1 MREILFRAK
10 QVDNGEWVS
19 GYYVYDYAHNAHFIF
34 KNQLVCPNCIN
45 DRRIDY
51 SVCDYEIDPDTLCQ
65 YTGLTDKN
73 GKRIW
78 ENDIVSAWSEGK
90 HAIGKVKRRIDGL
103 YIIYPAYQKTEFW
116 ELRPDGNGKTEV
128 EVIENIFDNQELL
141 KGE

>member
-10 QVDNGEWVS
+10 QVNNGEWVE
-19 GYYVYDYAHNAHFIF
+19 GYFAIGKWYLDEKERYAILPIDLCFYPH
-34 KNQLVCPNCIN
+34 CEIN
-45 DRRIDY
+45 EWI
-51 SVCDYEIDPDTLCQ
+51 EIDPETVCQ
-65 YTGLTDKN
+65 YTGMIDKN

-116 ELRPDGNGKTEV
+116 ELCPDGNGKTEV

-141 KGE
+141 KEE

>member
-10 QVDNGEWVS
+10 RIDNGEWVE
-19 GYYVYDYAHNAHFIF
+19 GYYCKWKQIRRNLGSVKEKVVD
-34 KNQLVCPNCIN
+34 CIITWMS
-45 DRRIDY
+45 DGGMSR
-51 SVCDYEIDPDTLCQ
+51 YEIDSETLCQ

-73 GKRIW
+73 GNRIW

-116 ELRPDGNGKTEV
+116 GLCPDGNGKTEV